1 MGWDGMGAVEVPQ
14 DLQARIER
22 QAAPQ
27 YERQAAPQYE
37 RSSSVSIS
45 SPTLWLSMS

>member
-27 YERQAAPQYE
+27 YER
-37 RSSSVSIS
+37 SSSVSIS